1 MSDSSVARVVG
12 KVLSPAPTVERPPLP
27 ATGRAGRNL
36 PAAVGTAAVL
46 IVAVAS
52 SLIFYPPAFVLF
64 AALMCVAGAWELA
77 GAFARVGI
85 HLSMPPIYLGTV
97 GILTCAW
104 TLGVEATLVATYLT
118 VFAVTAWRLV
128 DSSQQTRIHDIVA
141 SVFTIVYV
149 PFFAAFLLLMLREF
163 NSAWLVGLLV
173 LLAVMND
180 LGGWAAGIM
189 FGKHPMAPRLSPKK
203 SWEGFAGS
211 LTASVIAGVICFV
224 LLGTQWWWGVIAGV
238 AAAFIGTLGDLL
250 ESLIKREVGLKD
262 MSSLLPGHGG
272 VLDRIDALLMF
283 APVFYFIVRNA
294 LGG

>member
-1 MSDSSVARVVG
+1 MSVSSLTRVVG

-46 IVAVAS
+46 IVAVVG
-52 SLIFYPPAFVLF
+52 SLIFYPPAFVVF
-64 AALMCVAGAWELA
+64 AALMCMAGTWELA
-77 GAFARVGI
+77 GTFARVGV

-104 TLGVEATLVATYLT
+104 MLGVEATLVATYLT
-118 VFAVTAWRLV
+118 VFAATAWRLV
-128 DSSQQTRIHDIVA
+128 DSSHQTRIHDIVA
-141 SVFTIVYV
+141 SVFAIVYV

-211 LTASVIAGVICFV
+211 LAASMLAGVICFM
-224 LLGTQWWWGVIAGV
+224 LLGTQWWWGVITGI

>member
-1 MSDSSVARVVG
+1 MSDSSIARVVG

-46 IVAVAS
+46 IVALAS
-52 SLIFYPPAFVLF
+52 SLIFFTPLFVVF
-64 AALMCVAGAWELA
+64 AAVMCVAAVWELA

-85 HLSMPPIYLGTV
+85 HLSMPPIYLGTI

-104 TLGVEATLVATYLT
+104 MLGVEATLVATYLT
-118 VFAVTAWRLV
+118 VFAAIAWRLV
-128 DSSQQTRIHDIVA
+128 DSTQQTRMHDIVA

-163 NSAWLVGLLV
+163 NSAWIVGLLV

-211 LTASVIAGVICFV
+211 LAASIIAGVICLS
-224 LLGTQWWWGVIAGV
+224 LLGAHWWWGVIAGI
-238 AAAFIGTLGDLL
+238 AGAFIGTLGDLL

-262 MSSLLPGHGG
+262 MSALLPGHGG
-272 VLDRIDALLMF
+272 VLDRIDALLMY

-294 LGG
+294 LGA